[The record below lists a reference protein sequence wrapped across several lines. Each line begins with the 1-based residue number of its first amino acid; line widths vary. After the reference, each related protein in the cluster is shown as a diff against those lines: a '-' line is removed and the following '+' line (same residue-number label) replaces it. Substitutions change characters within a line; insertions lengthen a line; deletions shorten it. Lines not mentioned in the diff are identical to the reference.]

1 MFSVLFVQKL
11 QLESK
16 IKELEFRYFQT
27 KRDIANNITKKT
39 TNSDILKTEL
49 ENLEKIK
56 VRDGKVLKNINFD
69 LILVSCAIRSQ

>member
-39 TNSDILKTEL
+39 TNSDKPDILKTEL

-56 VRDGKVLKNINFD
+56 VRDGKV
-69 LILVSCAIRSQ
+69 